1 MLGQKTKQLGLNK
14 GCKHCLINLLQLTVN
29 YCYWLTIFLNKSDAL
44 SMEEGTETDCLLGEL
59 GFGLPMALIPESETL
74 AKDVSK

>member
-14 GCKHCLINLLQLTVN
+14 RCKHSLINLLQLMVN
-29 YCYWLTIFLNKSDAL
+29 YWVTIFLNKSDAL
-44 SMEEGTETDCLLGEL
+44 SMEEGTEIDCLLGEL